1 MGLMVHS
8 SSIEDNELERVNGF
22 RLKIIQQEGLLFV
35 QDGTHHTNRKHHICQ
50 RRTESGAKYK
60 LRTTHPLKDLSLK
73 VVCGS

>member
-1 MGLMVHS
+1 MGLMDHY
-8 SSIEDNELERVNGF
+8 SSIEDNELERVSGF
-22 RLKIIQQEGLLFV
+22 RLKATLQEGLLFV

-60 LRTTHPLKDLSLK
+60 LRTIHHLKDPSLK

>member
-1 MGLMVHS
+1 MDLS
-8 SSIEDNELERVNGF
+8 SSIEDNELKRVSGY

-50 RRTESGAKYK
+50 RRIESGAKYK
-60 LRTTHPLKDLSLK
+60 LRTTHHLKDPSLK